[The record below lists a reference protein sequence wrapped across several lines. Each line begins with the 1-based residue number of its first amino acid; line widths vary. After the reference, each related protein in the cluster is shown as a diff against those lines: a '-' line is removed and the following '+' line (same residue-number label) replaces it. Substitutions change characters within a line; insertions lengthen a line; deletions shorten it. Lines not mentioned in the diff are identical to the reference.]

1 MSDTENK
8 EPRES
13 GAAEIPEDTKKK
25 KGKSF
30 MDVYREVNERER
42 AEELKRQSELE
53 AARADRERKA
63 RNQYAEK
70 LRQEK
75 LELLKLKQ
83 GVISEEDVPTEVRE
97 ERHYTVRERI
107 GNYFYHNKV
116 YIIIGTLLFLILA
129 FLVYDLA
136 TRVTPDVSVMIIA
149 KDDAFQF
156 YTESMEQLFERYC
169 EDWNGDGKVDVRVF
183 YAPAVMGDSPEE
195 LYTRQADQTKL
206 VAEFQAGDTVLII
219 ADAEACEAVGI
230 VEGDGVLADISKDFP
245 DDENVSW
252 SGYLLNGTSMA
263 EDIEY
268 SALSD
273 GLFAAFREP
282 RGGIGMNEK
291 EFRENYEHA
300 VEMWRN
306 YLTGNEIN
314 PLPEDT
320 GSSN

>member
-1 MSDTENK
+1 MPDTENK

-63 RNQYAEK
+63 RDQYAEK

-83 GVISEEDVPTEVRE
+83 GVISEEDIPTEIIE
-97 ERHYTVRERI
+97 ERHYTVWEKI
-107 GNYFYHNKV
+107 SNYFYHNKA

-129 FLVYDLA
+129 FLVYDLV

-183 YAPAVMGDSPEE
+183 YAPAVIGDSAEE

-219 ADAEACEAVGI
+219 ADEEACEAIGV
-230 VEGDGVLADISKDFP
+230 VEGDGVFADISKDFP
-245 DDENVSW
+245 DDENVSG
-252 SGYLLNGTSMA
+252 SCYMLSGTSLA

-282 RGGIGMNEK
+282 HGGIGMNEK
-291 EFRENYEHA
+291 EFRENYGHA
-300 VEMWRN
+300 VEMWKN
-306 YLTGNEIN
+306 YLSGNEIN
-314 PLPEDT
+314 PASDET
-320 GSSN
+320 ENGG

>member
-8 EPRES
+8 EPKEPQ
-13 GAAEIPEDTKKK
+13 GNTTAEEPKAK

-30 MDVYREVNERER
+30 MEVYREVNEKER

-53 AARADRERKA
+53 AAKADREQKERE
-63 RNQYAEK
+63 RYAEK

-83 GVISEEDVPTEVRE
+83 GVISEEDVPTEVKA
-97 ERHYTVRERI
+97 ERHYTVREKI
-107 GNYFYHNKV
+107 SNFFYHNKV
-116 YIIIGTLLFLILA
+116 YVIIGTLLFLILA

-156 YTESMEQLFERYC
+156 YTEKLEQLFERYC
-169 EDWNGDGKVDVRVF
+169 EDYNGDGKVDVRVF
-183 YAPAVMGDSPEE
+183 YAPAVMGDSAED

-219 ADAEACEAVGI
+219 ADEEACEAIGI
-230 VEGDGVLADISKDFP
+230 AEGDGVFADISKDFP
-245 DDENVSW
+245 GDENVSP
-252 SGYLLNGTSMA
+252 SGYLLSGTGIA

-268 SALSD
+268 PALS
-273 GLFAAFREP
+273 GELFAAFREP
-282 RGGIGMNEK
+282 RGGIGMNEE
-291 EFRENYEHA
+291 EFRENYKHA

-306 YLTGNEIN
+306 YLTGNKIN
-314 PLPEDT
+314 PVPEDT
-320 GSSN
+320 DDSN

>member
-1 MSDTENK
+1 MPDTENK
-8 EPRES
+8 EPR
-13 GAAEIPEDTKKK
+13 GDDNAENPKKK

-30 MDVYREVNERER
+30 MDVYREVNEKER
-42 AEELKRQSELE
+42 AEEIKRLSELE
-53 AARADRERKA
+53 AERAERER
-63 RNQYAEK
+63 RERDRYAEK

-83 GVISEEDVPTEVRE
+83 GVISEEDVPVEVKE
-97 ERHYTVRERI
+97 ERHYTVGEKI
-107 GNYFYHNKV
+107 SNFFYHNKMYV
-116 YIIIGTLLFLILA
+116 IIGTALFLILA

-156 YTESMEQLFERYC
+156 YTENMEKLFERYC
-169 EDWNGDGKVDVRVF
+169 EDYNGDGKVDVRVF

-206 VAEFQAGDTVLII
+206 VAEFQSGDTVLII
-219 ADAEACEAVGI
+219 ADDEACEAIGI

-245 DDENVSW
+245 DDENVSRF
-252 SGYLLNGTSMA
+252 GYMLSGTSIA

-268 SALSD
+268 PAFPD

-282 RGGIGMNEK
+282 RRGIGMNEE

-306 YLTGNEIN
+306 YITGNEIN
-314 PLPEDT
+314 SVPEDT
-320 GSSN
+320 DGSSQE